1 MLQNQTLL
9 NWQDRKREKKEEK
22 MPRLKT
28 NSSVGIKEQVSLKT
42 SRAVFINA
50 VRRFTPKALSSRP
63 WFVSMKHFIY
73 ETVNTGLTSDELL
86 PTKCHSF
93 QV

>member
-1 MLQNQTLL
+1 
-9 NWQDRKREKKEEK
+9 

-28 NSSVGIKEQVSLKT
+28 NSSVGMKEQVSLKT
-42 SRAVFINA
+42 SGAVFINA
-50 VRRFTPKALSSRP
+50 VRRFTPKALSLCP
-63 WFVSMKHFIY
+63 WFVSVKHFIY
-73 ETVNTGLTSDELL
+73 ETVNKGLTNDKLL